1 MRKSLVKK
9 AVVIQIIL
17 LCVGIS
23 TVPNISGNTGKM
35 HPISSVTIN
44 NEKNLTEDI
53 QVPDCV
59 EVGDLLFV
67 DWKFDLGEDE
77 STIWI
82 TPGPYNDHCAIYI
95 GNNTFVDAA
104 DRGVHANNYF
114 HFYYWTKN
122 LVFLRVKT
130 ANDSQRQAAADWAIS
145 KIGSPYQ
152 VFFDFPW
159 FMLKIASTNFPFP
172 TANKLYCMELLWAA
186 YYNQGIDIDQNGWK
200 FPWWVTG
207 SDILNDD
214 DVEVIYKEIS
224 NSTYITKPNK
234 GVYVA
239 NKKITFTLNKTIIF
253 GDIDIEV
260 VTYNDMITRVD
271 FFIDNVYKASDTT
284 PPYTWAWRDR
294 GPGKKVI
301 KAVTCDDDG
310 NQYYTAI
317 TVWKFF

>member
-1 MRKSLVKK
+1 MRKSWVKK

-17 LCVGIS
+17 LYVGIN
-23 TVPNISGNTGKM
+23 TVPNISGNTGKIRL
-35 HPISSVTIN
+35 ISSATQN
-44 NEKNLTEDI
+44 NEKSLTTDI
-53 QVPDCV
+53 KVPDCV

-67 DWKFDLGEDE
+67 DFKEDE
-77 STIWI
+77 SNIWR

-104 DRGVHANNYF
+104 GPGVHANNYF
-114 HFYYWTKN
+114 RFYYWTKN

-130 ANDSQRQAAADWAIS
+130 ANDSQRQAAVDWAIS
-145 KIGSPYQ
+145 KIGTPYQ
-152 VFFDFPW
+152 VSFDFPW
-159 FMLKIASTNFPFP
+159 FMLKIADTNFPFP
-172 TANKLYCMELLWAA
+172 TAKEFYCTELLWAA

-207 SDILNDD
+207 NDILNDD
-214 DVEVIYKEIS
+214 DVEVIYKEID
-224 NSTYITKPNK
+224 NSTGITKPNK

-271 FFIDNVYKASDTT
+271 FFIDNAYKANDTAA
-284 PPYTWAWRDR
+284 PYTWTWQDRD
-294 GPGKKVI
+294 PGKKVI
-301 KAVTCDDDG
+301 KAVACDDDG
-310 NQYYTAI
+310 NQYSTTI